1 MSTQTRQLAA
11 IMFTDIVGYTALMGK
26 DEQKA
31 FELLNKNRKIHLQAI
46 ESLNGRLIK
55 ELGDGTL
62 LSFSAVSDALLAAMK
77 IQRACAVE
85 KDIFLSIGIHYGEII
100 FENNDIFGDA
110 VNVASRIQTLGV
122 PGSILFSKKIAD
134 ELKNKSDFQLTS
146 LGFFDFKNVEE
157 PIEVFALSNPGF
169 IVPRKEDMKGKLKT
183 TGNKSKTKRK
193 FLIPATILVL
203 LLAIFLVFKKSIFKE
218 YDLSGIIRS
227 LAILPFENIHKDS
240 SLSYLTDGIPENLIN
255 RFSSIEGIKVFA
267 RSATFGLADTARG
280 IESLHKLLKTDLVL
294 TGRLQKTGDGY
305 FLNCELVDA
314 TNQNQLWGNKFQ
326 LNIKDVSPTE
336 AAITESLID
345 ALKIRL
351 TGNSK
356 SAQQK
361 KEVKPEAYAQYL
373 KGRYLSYGS
382 TPEESEK
389 ALAHF
394 REAIRIDPKYATAY
408 AAIANEKIIQ
418 GLFSTAS
425 KNEIVN
431 EARTAIEAAKALD
444 PGLAEIYT
452 SEGALKFYYDWDWQG
467 AVESYKKALELDPG
481 NATIYIRYS
490 STLADVGRYKE
501 ALPLADKAVELDPI
515 SISSLHNLGWCN
527 LLAGNYKKSTE
538 AFGKALELH
547 PNWVWGHIK
556 KAYGHIFLNEFDKA
570 LPLAER
576 AEQLF
581 KDGWGSELLQ
591 VTLVFI
597 YSKCNQKEKADAV
610 MNRFL
615 KYATE
620 NTLEDSWDL
629 SYIYYL
635 KGDYQKAIEWE
646 EKAIT
651 ERSSDAYL
659 LNLPIFYDKK
669 YFESPGHQQVLR
681 KMGFVK

>member
-1 MSTQTRQLAA
+1 
-11 IMFTDIVGYTALMGK
+11 
-26 DEQKA
+26 
-31 FELLNKNRKIHLQAI
+31 
-46 ESLNGRLIK
+46 
-55 ELGDGTL
+55 
-62 LSFSAVSDALLAAMK
+62 
-77 IQRACAVE
+77 
-85 KDIFLSIGIHYGEII
+85 
-100 FENNDIFGDA
+100 

-134 ELKNKSDFQLTS
+134 EIKNKLEFQLTS
-146 LGFFDFKNVEE
+146 LGSFDFKNVEE

-169 IVPRKEDMKGKLKT
+169 IVPRKEDMKGKLKP
-183 TGNKSKTKRK
+183 TGNKPKNKRR
-193 FLIPATILVL
+193 FLIPAAIMVL
-203 LLAIFLVFKKSIFKE
+203 LLAVFLVFKKSILKGN
-218 YDLSGIIRS
+218 DVNKTIKS

-267 RSATFGLADTARG
+267 RSATFGLADSARG

-294 TGRLQKTGDGY
+294 TGRLQKTEDGY

-314 TNQNQLWGNKFQ
+314 ANQNQLWGNKFQ
-326 LNIKDVSPTE
+326 LNINDVSPTE

-356 SAQQK
+356 PGQEK
-361 KEVKPEAYAQYL
+361 KVVNPEAYGEYL

-382 TPEESEK
+382 TAEESEK

-408 AAIANEKIIQ
+408 AAIANEKIVQ

-425 KNEIVN
+425 KNEIIN
-431 EARTAIEAAKALD
+431 EARTALEAAKALD

-467 AVESYKKALELDPG
+467 AVASYKKALELDPG

-490 STLADVGRYKE
+490 TTLADVGRYKE
-501 ALPLADKAVELDPI
+501 ALPLADKAVELDPV

-527 LLAGNYKKSTE
+527 VLAGNYKKSTE

-547 PNWVWGHIK
+547 PNWVWGYIK

-570 LPLAER
+570 LPLAEK

-591 VTLVFI
+591 VTLAFI
-597 YSKCNQKEKADAV
+597 YTKCNQKEKADAV
-610 MNRFL
+610 INRFL
-615 KYATE
+615 KYAAE
-620 NTLEDSWDL
+620 NTVKDPFTL
-629 SYIYYL
+629 SSIYQA
-635 KGDYQKAIEWE
+635 KGDYKKAIEWE
-646 EKAIT
+646 EKTIEAK
-651 ERSSDAYL
+651 SPSAYL
-659 LNLPIFYDKK
+659 MNLPLFYDKK
-669 YFESPGHQQVLR
+669 FFESPEHQQILR